1 MKRLVA
7 QSLTFNQIL
16 TRLEAQNAERVL
28 WERGQA
34 PDE

>member
-7 QSLTFNQIL
+7 QSRTFPRIL
-16 TRLEAQNAERVL
+16 TRLEAQNAERLFWV
-28 WERGQA
+28 RGQA